1 MSKIYEALE
10 QAQKE
15 RKGIEPIVDMEVPIP
30 EPEPMPVS
38 NQESE
43 IYSFELEMEEEM
55 LRLYHNIESLIPD
68 RRNKVIQFIAA
79 GEGEGTSTIARE
91 FARVTI
97 LRLGHSVLLLDAD
110 RQNPTQH
117 FFCNVSPEFCLDDVL
132 QNGTEELDKA
142 LYQVG
147 ASNLFVSLVSR
158 NSNSGGNIFDSPVLE
173 QAWLKLKDRFDFIL
187 IDSPPATTSPDAFS
201 VFRKADGV
209 VIVVEAD
216 RTRWPVVESVR
227 EKIVQ
232 HGGNILGVVLNKRK
246 FYIPD
251 FVYRRL

>member
-15 RKGIEPIVDMEVPIP
+15 KKVVEPPLPPVAEV
-30 EPEPMPVS
+30 EPVYT
-38 NQESE
+38 QETD

-55 LRLYHNIESLIPD
+55 SNLYHTIESLLPGS
-68 RRNKVIQFIAA
+68 RRKIIQFIGS

-91 FARVTI
+91 FARVAI
-97 LRLGHSVLLLDAD
+97 MRMGHSVLLLDAD

-117 FFCNVSPEFCLDDVL
+117 FFCNVSPEFCLDDVI
-132 QNGTEELDKA
+132 QNGADDPEKA
-142 LYQVG
+142 LYRVG
-147 ASNLFVSLVSR
+147 ASNLFVSLISR
-158 NSNSGGNIFDSPVLE
+158 NPASAGNIFDSSALDRVWDALRM
-173 QAWLKLKDRFDFIL
+173 RFDFIL
-187 IDSPPATTSPDAFS
+187 IDSPPATTSPDGFAI
-201 VFRKADGV
+201 FRKADGV

-216 RTRWPVVESVR
+216 KTRWPVVESVR

-232 HGGNILGVVLNKRK
+232 HGGRLLGVVLNKRK

-251 FVYRRL
+251 FVYKRL